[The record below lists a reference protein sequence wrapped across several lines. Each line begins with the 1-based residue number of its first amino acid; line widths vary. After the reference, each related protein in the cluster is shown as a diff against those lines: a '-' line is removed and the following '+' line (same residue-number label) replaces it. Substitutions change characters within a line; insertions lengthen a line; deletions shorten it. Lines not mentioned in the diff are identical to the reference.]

1 MSENKTYAEIL
12 NDIIGRYNE
21 SPDAGGLFS
30 IICKLLEGI
39 VKDCSLP
46 CPVEMD
52 LDNLRIKPMFFG
64 TTEGKDHLVVFT
76 HPDSENRRTVADI
89 RLRTLMRVIFNM
101 DKCEGIV
108 FNPFDEED
116 FFVPKELFMFAIG
129 AGYKMAI
136 EDEEDEADEEEEETI
151 EFNSRNSVEV
161 TRPISHADFEVIEE
175 RVKNLSCEKADD
187 FAVIDLKDDK
197 DELLFMQTIRHGE
210 LWYTELAF
218 DMTDFGTKVP
228 LILGAE
234 LEREETLDL
243 FRKLLEEGI
252 SVDECE
258 IVMNQFRDTGFTGM
272 GDDDDDDDDEDDDD
286 DDDDEDDDDDDEDD
300 DEDDEDEDN
309 DEDEDDE
316 DE

>member
-46 CPVEMD
+46 CPVEMN
-52 LDNLRIKPMFFG
+52 LDELRIKPMFFG
-64 TTEGKDHLVVFT
+64 TTEGKEHLVVFT
-76 HPDSENRRTVADI
+76 HPDIENRWTVADI

-272 GDDDDDDDDEDDDD
+272 GDDDDDDDDEDDDE
-286 DDDDEDDDDDDEDD
+286 DDDDEDDDDDE
-300 DEDDEDEDN
+300 EDDE
-309 DEDEDDE
+309 EDEDDE

>member
-1 MSENKTYAEIL
+1 MIKKEKYAEIL
-12 NDIIGRYNE
+12 NGYIDKFNE
-21 SPDAGGLFS
+21 SPDAGRLFTV
-30 IICKLLEGI
+30 ICMLFDGI

-52 LDNLRIKPMFFG
+52 LDKLRIKPMIFS

-76 HPDSENRRTVADI
+76 HPDSENRWTIADI

-116 FFVPKELFMFAIG
+116 FFVPKDIFMYAIA
-129 AGYKMAI
+129 AGYKMTI
-136 EDEEDEADEEEEETI
+136 EDEEDEADDEEEETI
-151 EFNSRNSVEV
+151 EFDSGNRVEV

-175 RVKNLSCEKADD
+175 RVKNLSCDEEDD
-187 FAVIDLKDDK
+187 FAVINLKEDK

-210 LWYTELAF
+210 LWYVELAF
-218 DMTDFGTKVP
+218 DMTDFGTTVP

-243 FRKLLEEGI
+243 FRELLEDGI

-258 IVMNQFRDTGFTGM
+258 IVMNQFRDTGYT
-272 GDDDDDDDDEDDDD
+272 GDDDDEDEEENEEDDDDDEN
-286 DDDDEDDDDDDEDD
+286 E
-300 DEDDEDEDN
+300 DEDE
-309 DEDEDDE
+309 
-316 DE
+316 